1 MWGGNV
7 FEGVRAY
14 WLEADRQLSIF
25 RLRDHL
31 ARLRRS
37 AKCMRLRVD
46 HSDDELEQACVELLR
61 ANELAEDVH
70 LVQCDRH
77 RIDWDRRAERRSDA
91 SVPEAGRD
99 PDGRAAGRD
108 RLTTAFLITASS

>member
-37 AKCMRLRVD
+37 AKCQMLRGY
-46 HSDDELEQACVELLR
+46 L
-61 ANELAEDVH
+61 N
-70 LVQCDRH
+70 
-77 RIDWDRRAERRSDA
+77 
-91 SVPEAGRD
+91 
-99 PDGRAAGRD
+99 
-108 RLTTAFLITASS
+108 